1 MAQEQ
6 TMAEGSGGSGNT
18 FLAFIVG
25 GLLVFVA
32 LVFVY
37 GLQGSGDKT
46 IKVELPKIDRPK

>member
-1 MAQEQ
+1 
-6 TMAEGSGGSGNT
+6 MAEGNSGGGSGNT

-37 GLQGSGDKT
+37 GWQGSGDKT